1 MTTNL
6 PSVISAAPVPITHMA
21 EQVADSRFFQDAL
34 TPSTA
39 LVKLAA
45 GRELGLPMMSALQ
58 NIHVIK
64 GKATLGYSLVAA
76 MIRRHPDYDYRVLE
90 HTDETCTIQFLYKGD
105 VAGDSS
111 FTIADAE
118 KAGLLSNPTWRKF
131 PRNMLFA
138 RALTNGARYYCPDV
152 FMGAVYTRDE
162 IDEGMADVDA
172 GDASEIIDAEVIDLS
187 DVPPPV
193 WQTRFAEAIDT
204 LGGTEAEQRVRTLMN
219 GADPQILGSDEAWTR
234 LQGLVHNARGE
245 TPGTVGDG
253 TSDPAPTE
261 TTAPDAAEAPT
272 SAPTISQAQLKRL
285 AAIANELGLKDDEWK
300 AIALHAA
307 GGGIESRKLI
317 PRDRYEQVEAAMR
330 EAAEDAAND
339 EATAPVAGEGD

>member
-6 PSVISAAPVPITHMA
+6 PSVIADTPVPITHMA

-76 MIRRHPDYDYRVLE
+76 MIRRHADYDYRVLD

-105 VAGDSS
+105 VAGDST
-111 FTIADAE
+111 FTMGDAQ
-118 KAGLLSNPTWRKF
+118 KAGLLGNPSWKKF

-138 RALTNGARYYCPDV
+138 RALTNGARFHCPDV

-162 IDEGMADVDA
+162 IDEGLADVDH
-172 GDASEIIDAEVIDLS
+172 GDPSEIIDVDAIDIT

-193 WQTRFAEAIDT
+193 WQQRFAQAIDA
-204 LGGTEAEQRVRTLMN
+204 LGGPDAENRIRTLMN
-219 GADPQILGSDEAWTR
+219 GADPSILTNNEAWTR
-234 LQGLVHNARGE
+234 LQGLVRNAAE
-245 TPGTVGDG
+245 AG
-253 TSDPAPTE
+253 TSDSAPTG
-261 TTAPDAAEAPT
+261 TTVPDADGSPTEAPA

-285 AAIANELGLKDDEWK
+285 AAIAGELGLADGDWK
-300 AIALHAA
+300 AIALHTA
-307 GGGIESRKLI
+307 GGNITSRKDI
-317 PRDRYEQVEAAMR
+317 PQDRYDAVEAAMR
-330 EAAEDAAND
+330 EAAEDAANT
-339 EATAPVAGEGD
+339 EATAAVAGEGA

>member
-1 MTTNL
+1 MTSNL

-76 MIRRHPDYDYRVLE
+76 MIRRHPDYDYRVME

-111 FTIADAE
+111 FTIQDAE
-118 KAGLLSNPTWRKF
+118 KAGLLGNPTWRKF

-138 RALTNGARYYCPDV
+138 RALTNGARFHCPDV

-162 IDEGMADVDA
+162 IDEGLADVDH
-172 GDASEIIDAEVIDLS
+172 GDASEIIDADVIDLS

-193 WQTRFAEAIDT
+193 WQQRFAEAIDL
-204 LGGTEAEQRVRTLMN
+204 LGDPDGENSVRILMN
-219 GADPQILGSDEAWTR
+219 GADPQILDSDEAWAR
-234 LQGLVHNARGE
+234 LQGLVHNARGDQ
-245 TPGTVGDG
+245 PGAESPGAAEVGAG
-253 TSDPAPTE
+253 TSDSA
-261 TTAPDAAEAPT
+261 TTDVITQP
-272 SAPTISQAQLKRL
+272 QLKRL
-285 AAIANELGLKDDEWK
+285 AAIAGELGLADEAWK
-300 AIALHAA
+300 AIACHVA
-307 GGGIESRKLI
+307 GVTSRKDI
-317 PRDRYEQVEAAMR
+317 PRDRYDAVEQAMR

-339 EATAPVAGEGD
+339 EARVAVAGEGN